1 MTLAPSTVIPAQA
14 GTHGSTAR
22 AADKWTPTCIGVR
35 CITVLKHFREDLEVI
50 RGNSRTRHSGTARGA
65 GPGTHEHGSRVV
77 RGNRP
82 CGLGGTGGYEFRVC
96 RCAAPRNDDNDGKLR

>member
-35 CITVLKHFREDLEVI
+35 CITVLKHFREDL
-50 RGNSRTRHSGTARGA
+50 T
-65 GPGTHEHGSRVV
+65 
-77 RGNRP
+77 
-82 CGLGGTGGYEFRVC
+82 
-96 RCAAPRNDDNDGKLR
+96 